1 MTITRNLVP
10 IPSHCSNTYKS
21 LEFQSVTHHAF
32 VSSYSVIHVPRAGT
46 IVLGKVSFFYTAYF
60 LVCEANSKQIY
71 TISRVNKVRKG
82 GARKAELESS
92 TRAKP

>member
-10 IPSHCSNTYKS
+10 VTSHCSNTYKS
-21 LEFQSVTHHAF
+21 LEFQSITHHAF
-32 VSSYSVIHVPRAGT
+32 VSSYPVIHVPRAGN

-71 TISRVNKVRKG
+71 TISRVSKV
-82 GARKAELESS
+82 ARKAELESS